1 MVANTTLVYIRDLS
15 IRTHSGTTMYL
26 DPVFGLPLANPLGIS
41 SFWFPLENL
50 PWALVTFG
58 L

>member
-15 IRTHSGTTMYL
+15 IHAYSGTTVYP
-26 DPVFGLPLANPLGIS
+26 DPAFGLPLANPLGIS
-41 SFWFPLENL
+41 SFWFPLEIL

-58 L
+58 F

>member
-1 MVANTTLVYIRDLS
+1 
-15 IRTHSGTTMYL
+15 MYL

-58 L
+58 T